1 MHWEAFDSGHSICE
15 LILFRILKLSSS
27 TLVHLLLWW
36 FCTVVISN
44 IQYSGVTLVVH
55 LIYWWH
61 TDARLVDGGGKK
73 GGGGRH
79 SGTQFPQW
87 KKPEAP
93 SLSRSNYRVGKYGL
107 NRFITIWQ
115 VPILRNSTYIRIT
128 IMASLTS
135 DQVNKR
141 IISNSASGSKAR
153 RTKRWGERRV
163 LQRVRGEQGG
173 DVQKQGKDSGLHL
186 KFLMMS
192 WLVTEH

>member
-27 TLVHLLLWW
+27 TLVHIGAPGSP
-36 FCTVVISN
+36 VVCCSNTSN

-61 TDARLVDGGGKK
+61 TGGRLVDGGGKK

-107 NRFITIWQ
+107 NRFI
-115 VPILRNSTYIRIT
+115 
-128 IMASLTS
+128 
-135 DQVNKR
+135 
-141 IISNSASGSKAR
+141 
-153 RTKRWGERRV
+153 
-163 LQRVRGEQGG
+163 
-173 DVQKQGKDSGLHL
+173 
-186 KFLMMS
+186 
-192 WLVTEH
+192 

>member
-44 IQYSGVTLVVH
+44 IQYSVVTLVVH

-61 TDARLVDGGGKK
+61 TGGRLVDGGGKK
-73 GGGGRH
+73 GGRH

-107 NRFITIWQ
+107 NRFISIWQ

-128 IMASLTS
+128 IMASWTRSIKESFLTLPLEIK
-135 DQVNKR
+135 Q
-141 IISNSASGSKAR
+141 
-153 RTKRWGERRV
+153 
-163 LQRVRGEQGG
+163 GEQKGEGKGVFCRGFGGSRG

-186 KFLMMS
+186 
-192 WLVTEH
+192 